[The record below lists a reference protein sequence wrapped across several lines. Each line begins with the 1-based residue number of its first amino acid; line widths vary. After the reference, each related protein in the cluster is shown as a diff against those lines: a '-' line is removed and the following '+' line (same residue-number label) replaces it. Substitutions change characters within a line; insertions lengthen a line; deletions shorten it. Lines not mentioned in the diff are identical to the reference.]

1 MKHLTNERRK
11 KNLKG
16 VSEHLSVISGSKQFD
31 KKHIERV
38 CIFNTTNT
46 SILSPPFYSFCGSTK
61 HTHDCFI
68 ILLTQLTGCAKIVK
82 TRKHDNNCH

>member
-1 MKHLTNERRK
+1 MEQQQK
-11 KNLKG
+11 KLKG
-16 VSEHLSVISGSKQFD
+16 VSEHLSVISGSKQYD

-46 SILSPPFYSFCGSTK
+46 STLCIPSPPPFGFCGAQST

-68 ILLTQLTGCAKIVK
+68 ILLTQLTGCAKIYIK
-82 TRKHDNNCH
+82 KETR